1 MLVSAA
7 VLAMP
12 VRRMRRAMPP
22 EKQQIT
28 GVLRA
33 RKSASPRLCDNYGPG
48 SAGD

>member
-12 VRRMRRAMPP
+12 VRRMRRAMPL

-28 GVLRA
+28 RVLRA
-33 RKSASPRLCDNYGPG
+33 RKSAWTGQRGRLTG
-48 SAGD
+48 SS